1 MVIQTEL
8 DFLMRDICLPTEV
21 ISMYPN
27 HEMWVAKCMDEH
39 RTVFLIKNQE
49 KNIGCAIVKVS
60 RKYPKMLKLCYLYVI
75 PDYRNRGY
83 GSAIISAVEKYTKE
97 HMMEGVYVTANPNA
111 ENMEKCLL
119 SNLYFKIGMTNSADI
134 VFQHLLLDNTN

>member
-1 MVIQTEL
+1 
-8 DFLMRDICLPTEV
+8 MRDICLPTEV

-75 PDYRNRGY
+75 PDYRNR
-83 GSAIISAVEKYTKE
+83 
-97 HMMEGVYVTANPNA
+97 VYVTANPNA